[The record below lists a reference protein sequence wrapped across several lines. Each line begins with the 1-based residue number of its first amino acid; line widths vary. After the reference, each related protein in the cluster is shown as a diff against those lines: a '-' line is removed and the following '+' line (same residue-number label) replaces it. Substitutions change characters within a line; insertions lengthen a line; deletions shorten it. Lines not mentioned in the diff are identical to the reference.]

1 MSWNETDRVKYA
13 VIRERYAT
21 DLSDAEFALIAPLL
35 PPAKPVGRKP
45 TDARIIIDALFY
57 LIRSGCSRNVSRRSR
72 PCKIAFTLGATV
84 GYGSRLC
91 VFW

>member
-45 TDARIIIDALFY
+45 ADARAIVNALFY
-57 LIRSGCSRNVSRRSR
+57 LVRSGC
-72 PCKIAFTLGATV
+72 P
-84 GYGSRLC
+84 
-91 VFW
+91 